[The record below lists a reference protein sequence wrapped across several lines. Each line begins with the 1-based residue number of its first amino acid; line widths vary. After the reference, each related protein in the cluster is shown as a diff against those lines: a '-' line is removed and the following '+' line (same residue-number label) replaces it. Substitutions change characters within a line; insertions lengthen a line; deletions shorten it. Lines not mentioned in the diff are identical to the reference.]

1 MIELANIKATNT
13 VGQLRGLINTMQN
26 EIMAD
31 QPFIGTPVNPSINYY
46 RASTDGNPATL
57 VATNTAST
65 VTNGLTMLCFPENN
79 GVFVAGVW
87 GSLAAT
93 AYPADASG
101 QTGTTFNYA
110 VVDIPAVKLATRETS
125 VSTFVT
131 CEHLGLPSISTV
143 DAPLKGVVTKPVMGN
158 ISFVTFDYNGA
169 SNSGVVLPYIEQ
181 GDNVCN
187 VIFPYSPIN

>member
-13 VGQLRGLINTMQN
+13 VRQLRGLINTMQN
-26 EIMAD
+26 KIMSD

-46 RASTDGNPATL
+46 KASTDGNPATL

-93 AYPADASG
+93 AYPAHAPG
-101 QTGTTFNYA
+101 QTGRIFNYA

-131 CEHLGLPSISTV
+131 CEHLGLPSISAV
-143 DAPLKGVVTKPVMGN
+143 DATLKGVVTKPVMGN
-158 ISFVTFDYNGA
+158 ISFVMFDYNGA
-169 SNSGVVLPYIEQ
+169 SNSGAVLPYIEQ

-187 VIFPYSPIN
+187 VILPYAPVN

>member
-26 EIMAD
+26 EIMSD

-46 RASTDGNPATL
+46 KASIDGNPATL

-79 GVFVAGVW
+79 GVFVASVW

-93 AYPADASG
+93 AYPAYASG
-101 QTGTTFNYA
+101 HTGETFNYA

-131 CEHLGLPSISTV
+131 CEHLGLPSISAV

-169 SNSGVVLPYIEQ
+169 NNSGMVLPYIEQ

-187 VIFPYSPIN
+187 VIFPYTPIK

>member
-26 EIMAD
+26 EIMSD
-31 QPFIGTPVNPSINYY
+31 QPFIGAPVNPSINYY
-46 RASTDGNPATL
+46 SASTDGNPATL

-87 GSLAAT
+87 GSLATT
-93 AYPADASG
+93 ASPAYASG
-101 QTGTTFNYA
+101 QTGKIFNYA

-131 CEHLGLPSISTV
+131 CEHLGLPSISAV
-143 DAPLKGVVTKPVMGN
+143 DAALKGVVTKPVMSN
-158 ISFVTFDYNGA
+158 ISFITFNYNSA
-169 SNSGVVLPYIEQ
+169 SNNRMILPLIEQ

-187 VIFPYSPIN
+187 VIFSYAPIN